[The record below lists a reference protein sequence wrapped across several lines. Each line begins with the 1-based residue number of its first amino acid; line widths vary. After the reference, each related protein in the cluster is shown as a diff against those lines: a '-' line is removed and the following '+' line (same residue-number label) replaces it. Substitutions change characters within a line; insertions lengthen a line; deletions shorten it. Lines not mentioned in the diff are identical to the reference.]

1 MENQISSKQ
10 DCGCGEGCCT
20 PKKNKRS
27 LWKRIIFLAII
38 ILAGVIVTVKLVS
51 AHNASAKKC
60 CETTECCE
68 TTKSSPCCQ

>member
-1 MENQISSKQ
+1 MENQMSSKQ

-38 ILAGVIVTVKLVS
+38 LLAGVIVTVKLVG
-51 AHNASAKKC
+51 ARNASTEKC
-60 CETTECCE
+60 CDTA
-68 TTKSSPCCQ
+68 KSSSCCP